1 MSTQPRLSSVALW
14 RDLERRCLKLLR
26 EALSTLVDE
35 PTDEK
40 ETDLNRSLFRAII
53 RASHEAARRGE
64 HIPMVVPEG
73 RNPPDL
79 SDLERAEREFKI
91 PDFYWGY
98 IDPFAADPNEAAKCF
113 VVECKRLT
121 EPRARYTQEYVKSG
135 IVRFI
140 NVSHSYGKGAAS
152 GAMVGYLQGIY
163 LDDALDRVNLAAKN
177 NTIPLLALRE
187 RDGEAGAE
195 LRHELYR
202 SFQVSPFQLTHMWS
216 RIGPEPN
223 P

>member
-1 MSTQPRLSSVALW
+1 MTSQPRLSSVALW
-14 RDLERRCLKLLR
+14 RNHERICLKLLQ

-35 PTDEK
+35 PTDEN

-53 RASHEAARRGE
+53 RASYEAERRGE
-64 HIPMVVPEG
+64 HIPIVVLEG

-98 IDPFAADPNEAAKCF
+98 IDPHAADPNEAANYF

-121 EPRARYTQEYVKSG
+121 EPRAWYTREYVKSG
-135 IVRFI
+135 IVRFVS
-140 NVSHSYGKGAAS
+140 VSHGYGKGAAS
-152 GAMVGYLQGIY
+152 GAMVGYLQEIHI
-163 LDDALDRVNLAAKN
+163 DDALARVDSVAKSN
-177 NTIPLLALRE
+177 AIPLLVLRE
-187 RDGEAGAE
+187 RDGESGAE
-195 LRHELYR
+195 LHHDLFR
-202 SFQVSPFQLTHMWS
+202 SFHVSPFHLIHIWS
-216 RIGPEPN
+216 RIGPDPS